1 MKRAREASLISFFER
16 PVVSLRATHRT
27 IYYDT
32 IMDTLPFQTIPS
44 QAKGRPIH
52 CLLRLRSFP
61 CQWFNHAMPKG
72 TQPAVADWIYVADYL
87 RSAISTE
94 NTSTGQSTYLKM
106 DMPSTFSEII
116 SGLNQF
122 NPTNHPCDAR
132 RLAALLKHIQW
143 AVVTSFV
150 QFNSQK
156 THIIIVLCSLHYI
169 LQINNTILFQQL
181 TSTWNKEWTRSKH
194 SSEGRQRNNNATTS
208 SFN

>member
-1 MKRAREASLISFFER
+1 M
-16 PVVSLRATHRT
+16 
-27 IYYDT
+27 
-32 IMDTLPFQTIPS
+32 IPS
-44 QAKGRPIH
+44 RAKGNPIH
-52 CLLRLRSFP
+52 CVCHLRSFP
-61 CQWFNHAMPKG
+61 CSCTNHAMAKG
-72 TQPAVADWIYVADYL
+72 TQPAMADWIYVFIPANYL
-87 RSAISTE
+87 WSTISTE

-156 THIIIVLCSLHYI
+156 HTSLLFYVLYI
-169 LQINNTILFQQL
+169 TFSR
-181 TSTWNKEWTRSKH
+181 STTQFCFNSWLLPEIK
-194 SSEGRQRNNNATTS
+194 SEREVSIRPRAGSATTMLQRHRS
-208 SFN
+208 IKDLLLILSAISQLDPD